1 MTFTEQ
7 VGSIA
12 REAGQLVHDLKNKKN
27 LLITEKGSSYD
38 FVTEADTSSQKL
50 IKDRVAQLFPDD
62 QVIGEEDGLPDEEV
76 NRILMT
82 NPEGHRI
89 WVVDPLDGTVNYI
102 HNMLGYGV
110 SIGVLTGPRVTNAA
124 IYQPDGDALYT
135 ATLGGGAFCNGM
147 PIRVAEHTELCD
159 AMAAAGVP
167 VSDMNWRT
175 HTNRWLLSVNMEA
188 LNVRM
193 LGAAVYNQTRVADGG
208 LDYFFEIG
216 PHAWDLAA
224 GKLIV
229 EEAGG
234 IMTRIDGGE
243 FDYGWGGVLAASK
256 AIYPKILA
264 LLKSSDPE
272 ISDLRR

>member
-1 MTFTEQ
+1 MEFTEQ
-7 VGSIA
+7 VGCIA
-12 REAGQLVHDLKNKKN
+12 REAGLLVHDLKNKKD
-27 LLITEKGSSYD
+27 LLIEEKGSSCD

-50 IKDRVAQLFPDD
+50 IRERVTQLFPGDHF
-62 QVIGEEDGLPDEEV
+62 IGEEDGLSDEEV

-102 HNMLGYGV
+102 RNMLGYGV
-110 SIGVLTGPRVTNAA
+110 SVAVLTGSRITSAA
-124 IYQPDGDALYT
+124 IYQPDGDTLYT
-135 ATLGGGAFCNGM
+135 AELGAGAFCNGV
-147 PIRVAEHTELCD
+147 PVHAAEHTELCD
-159 AMAAAGVP
+159 AMAATGVP
-167 VSDMNWRT
+167 VSDMHWRV
-175 HTNRWLLSVNMEA
+175 HTMRWMQALSAHA

-208 LDYFFEIG
+208 LDYYLEIG

-224 GKLIV
+224 GKLII

-234 IMTRIDGGE
+234 IVTRLDGGE

-256 AIYPKILA
+256 AIHGKVLE
-264 LLKSSDPE
+264 LLRASDPC